1 MNKSYLIFERHVHS
15 VIYFMQASSIKE
27 AICKY
32 IVDQRSDD
40 VVFLP
45 DDSLQDEDLYYPH
58 PLAYIEASEKV
69 HGEWQIRE
77 LPEWVLQGSV
87 VEAFCGESQDG
98 PASDIAECRERFK
111 GEFPKVRARAF
122 VWYLK
127 QGHLVTFYRR
137 KNPFEIVILKR
148 YLLKWHSGMM
158 WNGDPGPVLS
168 DWEGGYEEILNSL
181 NVVPFKP
188 RILENSR

>member
-1 MNKSYLIFERHVHS
+1 MNKTYLIFERMTHS
-15 VIYFMQASSIKE
+15 VIYFVQAVSVKE

-32 IVDQRSDD
+32 IADQRREK

-45 DDSLQDEDLYYPH
+45 DGSVQDEDEHYPH
-58 PLAYIEASEKV
+58 PLAYIEAREKV

-87 VEAFCGESQDG
+87 VEAFCGESQSG
-98 PASDIAECRERFK
+98 PAWDIAECRERFK
-111 GEFPKVRARAF
+111 ADFPKARAKAF

-148 YLLKWHSGMM
+148 YLLKWHGIE
-158 WNGDPGPVLS
+158 WNGDPEPMVL
-168 DWEGGYEEILNSL
+168 DWEGGYEEILDAL
-181 NVVPFKP
+181 DIVPYKP
-188 RILENSR
+188 RTL